1 MSTDPASIGKM
12 LISFIAGVVVT
23 AVSAASIWPRPA
35 ADQGTP
41 LRVDENASVARGRHQ
56 ANDVEPGQASRD
68 AEKTEACKV
77 AAEYARS
84 IMDGRQHGVA
94 MSRVMDLAKEAD
106 PAIAPLLT
114 RMVVDAYDRPR
125 MAVERNRE
133 TAVRDF
139 ENEAFL
145 TCVKQTR

>member
-1 MSTDPASIGKM
+1 MSTEPASIGKI

-23 AVSAASIWPRPA
+23 AVGAASIWPRPA

-41 LRVDENASVARGRHQ
+41 LRVDENASVARGKDQ
-56 ANDVEPGQASRD
+56 AHDVGPGQASRET
-68 AEKTEACKV
+68 EKTEVCKV
-77 AAEYARS
+77 AADYARS

-114 RMVVDAYDRPR
+114 KMVVDAYDRPR

-145 TCVKQTR
+145 TCVKQSQ